1 MKKELILYNIEE
13 SLINR
18 GFLLWKSE
26 QHEKVYIKD
35 TQMKDKV
42 LSLKDIFIKNNDNK
56 LFDNFTLK
64 IDGQGTIVYTL
75 NFRFGN
81 GISIRKQRLKE
92 LEIMNPKITAKS
104 SFLKIVKDEDM
115 LKCAFFRFYEH
126 SDSYEIKIENEKLW
140 FNKDKT
146 SIFPANLKTL
156 NIIINSSMSNDEEKS
171 IDRIIIKQIVNY
183 YASQNSGMW
192 RTVYDS
198 IINTNTDVLVSMP
211 FVTPPFSLENIN
223 LCNNKKELYEK
234 TFKIKAPSFIE
245 DESLLLIYC
254 LGCAAKIV
262 SSNDLDKLYDKYN
275 KISGIIHESDFA
287 RENYNRFSKGTSQYK
302 IGISFLSYIMYHD
315 FEYIADFVGVKTTP
329 FTIEEYVRLC
339 KKLKIEVNINAE
351 MNEICHSVKEN
362 TKKYHSKLITDVKPM
377 SYFSDI
383 IKIVLKNESN
393 IETISVVKNFKEAER
408 ILMDQRLC
416 DSYELLFRK
425 SEHNLKQMKSGKFV
439 LLKVFLKN
447 DLIMSNS
454 NLYYIVG
461 LEYINK
467 AYYRKF
473 YFKPEFIVSGR
484 ANFIRAFFIAKQ
496 EFFNETIKG
505 SNLMHKSK
513 VQLAKIKEEEEFVP
527 F

>member
-26 QHEKVYIKD
+26 HHEKIYIKD
-35 TQMKDKV
+35 AQIKDKV
-42 LSLKDIFIKNNDNK
+42 LSLKDIFIKNNNNK
-56 LFDNFTLK
+56 LFDDFTLK
-64 IDGQGTIVYTL
+64 IDGKGTIVYTL
-75 NFRFGN
+75 DFEFGN
-81 GISIRKQRLKE
+81 VISIRKQRLKE

-104 SFLKIVKDEDM
+104 SFLKIVTDEDM

-126 SDSYEIKIENEKLW
+126 ESYEIEIENEKLW

-146 SIFPANLKTL
+146 SRFPANLKTL
-156 NIIINSSMSNDEEKS
+156 NRIINSSGNDEEKR

-198 IINTNTDVLVSMP
+198 IINTNTGVLASMP
-211 FVTPPFSLENIN
+211 FITPPFSLENIN
-223 LCNNKKELYEK
+223 LCNNEKELYEK

-254 LGCAAKIV
+254 LGCAAKLV
-262 SSNDLDKLYDKYN
+262 NSNDLDKLYDKYN

-287 RENYNRFSKGTSQYK
+287 RENYNRFSKGTNRYK

-315 FEYIADFVGVKTTP
+315 SEYIDDFIGIKTTP

-339 KKLKIEVNINAE
+339 KKLKIEVNINAG
-351 MNEICHSVKEN
+351 MNEINHSVKEN
-362 TKKYHSKLITDVKPM
+362 TEKYHSKLITDVKPM

-393 IETISVVKNFKEAER
+393 IETISVVKNFKETER

-425 SEHNLKQMKSGKFV
+425 SEHNLKQMKSGKFI

-447 DLIMSNS
+447 DLIKSNS

-467 AYYRKF
+467 AYCKES
-473 YFKPEFIVSGR
+473 YFKPQFIVSGR
-484 ANFIRAFFIAKQ
+484 ANFISAFFIAQQ

-513 VQLAKIKEEEEFVP
+513 VQLAKIKEKEDFVP